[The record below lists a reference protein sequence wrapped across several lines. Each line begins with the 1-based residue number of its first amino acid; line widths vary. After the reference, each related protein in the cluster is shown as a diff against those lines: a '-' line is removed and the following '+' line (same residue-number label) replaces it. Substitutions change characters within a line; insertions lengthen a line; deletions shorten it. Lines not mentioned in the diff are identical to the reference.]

1 MHSKRQTV
9 ADIKMSFENRGMPAT
24 TPSSSRPADPANM
37 PSVTKR
43 IASQFQKAAPLSI
56 DAVLDAAP
64 PKVTEQIEALSSARP
79 TTIPKKPSWIGPS
92 PHRPATPGASPAMKT
107 PVTITYGSPGLQPPV
122 YICTSLS
129 DPEWEP
135 IEMEVS
141 GDTQGGY
148 KFTKTF
154 TVSEGEYQYK
164 LRLGP
169 GDWWVCDATKPQVDD
184 GLGNKNNLIV
194 VKSENKPPV
203 RVIEPPAKDVTHDR
217 IDSVHN
223 APLMPHENHGHVE
236 TPEVLKA
243 NHQHLSLPLDQHH
256 EAPIMGHEQQ
266 APPVDDSAHDD
277 DKPEGPPL
285 LRHESIAPSSHEQS
299 HSPLFRHESIA
310 IDDKHDDHI
319 LDNTSPLLGGRKG
332 SGESVPKEADP
343 TDMSL
348 EQFPTDHRAILDHI
362 ERAKQALPEDEVSDH
377 HRSPSISPREA
388 APAKPSPALPSVQED
403 EEEKDDEEASSEVPR
418 VQRSEPE
425 DRPAAPITPP
435 MTPTKEKQFGRD
447 SVQHVIGAVD
457 KAKSVPKTVGKQASK
472 SNFSNVFVGIGFAI
486 AVAMTAVG
494 MWYFNNSSADVV
506 GA

>member
-1 MHSKRQTV
+1 MHSKRQSV
-9 ADIKMSFENRGMPAT
+9 ADIKTSFETRGKPAT
-24 TPSSSRPADPANM
+24 TAPSSSRAGDLANM

-43 IASQFQKAAPLSI
+43 IASQFQKAAAPSI

-64 PKVTEQIEALSSARP
+64 PKVTEQIEALSAARP
-79 TTIPKKPSWIGPS
+79 TTIPKKPSWIGPT
-92 PHRPATPGASPAMKT
+92 PNRPATPSALRAMKT

-141 GDTQGGY
+141 EDGQGAY

-154 TVSEGEYQYK
+154 TASEGEYQYK

-169 GDWWVCDATKPQVDD
+169 GDWWVCDDTKPQVDD
-184 GLGNKNNLIV
+184 GLGNKNNLVV
-194 VKSENKPPV
+194 VKTENKPPV
-203 RVIEPPAKDVTHDR
+203 RVIEPPAKDMAHDR

-236 TPEVLKA
+236 KPEVLKA
-243 NHQHLSLPLDQHH
+243 NDHHLSLPADQHH
-256 EAPIMGHEQQ
+256 AAPIMGHEQL
-266 APPVDDSAHDD
+266 APPVDDSEDD
-277 DKPEGPPL
+277 DDEPEGPPL

-310 IDDKHDDHI
+310 IDDKQDDHI
-319 LDNTSPLLGGRKG
+319 LDNISPLLGGRKG
-332 SGESVPKEADP
+332 SNDSVPEEADP

-377 HRSPSISPREA
+377 PRSPSTSPREA
-388 APAKPSPALPSVQED
+388 APAKPSPSLPSVQED
-403 EEEKDDEEASSEVPR
+403 EEEKDDEDVPR
-418 VQRSEPE
+418 VQITEPK

-435 MTPTKEKQFGRD
+435 MTPTKEKQLGVD
-447 SVQHVIGAVD
+447 SVQNVVGGAIE
-457 KAKSVPKTVGKQASK
+457 KAKSISETVGKQASE
-472 SNFSNVFVGIGFAI
+472 SNFSTIFVGIGFAI
-486 AVAMTAVG
+486 AVAITAVG
-494 MWYFNNSSADVV
+494 IWYFNNSSAEVV
-506 GA
+506 DA